1 MPPPKYLA
9 QANRLLAALPAES
22 RALFLEHC
30 ELVDLNRQDV
40 LTLAGQ
46 TTDYAYF
53 PIDSFIASILK
64 LEDASDVQFGLTG
77 NEGMVNVSLVLGI
90 SVTSTTSVVQG
101 AGRAY
106 RISQHELQEQLKS
119 TPGLRDVLHNYVAL
133 RMDQLAQNMACA
145 SCHSVEQRL
154 ARWLLM
160 AQDRAHSSELLL
172 THEVLAFMLGV
183 RRESVTQAASSLQKQ
198 ALISYSRGDIMLLD
212 EPGLKAVA
220 CECYQ
225 TNLTIYEH
233 AMGCYVTDQSL

>member
-9 QANRLLAALPAES
+9 QANRLVAVLPAES
-22 RALFLEHC
+22 RVLFLDHC

-90 SVTSTTSVVQG
+90 SVASTTSVVQG

-106 RISQHELQEQLKS
+106 RISQHDLQEQLKT

-133 RMDQLAQNMACA
+133 RMDQMAQNMACA

-160 AQDRAHSSELLL
+160 VQDRAHSSELLL

-212 EPGLKAVA
+212 EPGMKAVA

-225 TNLTIYEH
+225 TNLAIYER
-233 AMGCYVTDQSL
+233 AMGCYVTD

>member
-90 SVTSTTSVVQG
+90 SVASTTSVVQG

-225 TNLTIYEH
+225 TNLTIYER

>member
-9 QANRLLAALPAES
+9 QANRLVAALPAES
-22 RALFLEHC
+22 RALFLERC
-30 ELVDLNRQDV
+30 ELVNLNRQDV
-40 LTLAGQ
+40 LTQAGQ
-46 TTDYAYF
+46 PTDYAYF

-64 LEDASDVQFGLTG
+64 LEDASAVQFGLTG

-90 SVTSTTSVVQG
+90 SVTSMTSVVQG
-101 AGRAY
+101 AGRAF
-106 RISQHELQEQLKS
+106 RICQHELQEQLET
-119 TPGLRDVLHNYVAL
+119 TPILRAVLHSYLAL

-160 AQDRAHSSELLL
+160 AQDCAHSSELLL
-172 THEVLAFMLGV
+172 TQEVLAFMLGV

-198 ALISYSRGDIMLLD
+198 GLISYSRGDIMLLD

-225 TNLTIYEH
+225 TNLAIYER
-233 AMGCYVTDQSL
+233 AMGSYVTD

>member
-90 SVTSTTSVVQG
+90 SVASTTSVVQG

-106 RISQHELQEQLKS
+106 RISQYELQEQLKS

-225 TNLTIYEH
+225 TNLTIYER

>member
-77 NEGMVNVSLVLGI
+77 NEGMVNVSLVLGM
-90 SVTSTTSVVQG
+90 SVASTTSVVQG

-225 TNLTIYEH
+225 TNLTIYER